1 MAIFDAPHMSTLLLL
16 LFICCVF
23 LVFYTYLGFPII
35 LRLLASNKKVEI
47 KAVNELPE
55 IAICMSVYNEE
66 KVIAEKLDC
75 ILKLDYPKNKISLII
90 GSDGSGDR
98 TDEII
103 SDFKIKAGSQFRNII
118 FIRKSREGK
127 PSMLNEL
134 VGLSTSEIVV
144 LTDANVMME
153 KNVLQNLV
161 RHFGNERTGL
171 VGANILNT
179 GMKKED
185 ISVQEKSYIER
196 ENLIKFREGLVWG
209 TMMGPFGGCYAMR
222 RNLFMPVPKNFL
234 VDDFYISMNVLAK
247 NYKCINDIDAICYED
262 IPGDIMEEYRRKA
275 RISAGNFQN
284 LMVFKKF
291 LFRPLSA
298 AGFCFI
304 SHKVLRWIT
313 PFLIIISLIA
323 LYFLSA
329 NNKFFTFLFLGE
341 LLLVLSPVFDFIFSK
356 AGIHL
361 RVLRFIAYFSLMNL
375 AMLKGFVK
383 FLGGIRT
390 GIWESTV
397 RK

>member
-1 MAIFDAPHMSTLLLL
+1 
-16 LFICCVF
+16 V
-23 LVFYTYLGFPII
+23 V
-35 LRLLASNKKVEI
+35 
-47 KAVNELPE
+47 
-55 IAICMSVYNEE
+55 
-66 KVIAEKLDC
+66 
-75 ILKLDYPKNKISLII
+75 I
-90 GSDGSGDR
+90 GSDGSKDR

-103 SDFKIKAGSQFRNII
+103 SDFKIKSGSIFRDMI

-134 VGLSTSEIVV
+134 VGLSAAEILV

-161 RHFGNERTGL
+161 RHFGNKKNGL
-171 VGANILNT
+171 AGANILNT
-179 GMKKED
+179 GMNKED
-185 ISVQEKSYIER
+185 ISIQEKSYIER
-196 ENLIKFREGLVWG
+196 ENLIKYREGLIWG

-222 RNLFMPVPKNFL
+222 RDLYTPVPKNFL
-234 VDDFYISMNVLAK
+234 VDDFYISMKVLAK
-247 NYKCINDIDAICYED
+247 GYNCINDIDALCYED

-284 LMVFKKF
+284 LVVFSNF
-291 LFRPLSA
+291 LLRPFSA

-313 PFLIIISLIA
+313 PFLIIISLGA
-323 LYFLSA
+323 LLCLSA
-329 NNKFFTFLFLGE
+329 YNKFFYILFAGE
-341 LLLVLSPVFDFIFSK
+341 LLLILSPIFDFIFSK

-375 AMLKGFVK
+375 AMLKGFIK

-390 GIWESTV
+390 GTWESTV